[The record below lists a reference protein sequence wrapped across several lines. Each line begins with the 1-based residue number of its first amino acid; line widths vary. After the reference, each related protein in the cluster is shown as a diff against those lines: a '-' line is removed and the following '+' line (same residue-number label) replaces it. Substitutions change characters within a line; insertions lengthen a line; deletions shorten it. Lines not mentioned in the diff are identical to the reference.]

1 MATDFELIVLKE
13 LGEIKGMG
21 AATAARLDEFIS
33 NAEIENK
40 QCFQD
45 RAQLNEK
52 IGGLAG
58 MQSDI
63 AEIKADRKDDKKWE
77 RIHNV
82 AHYSLTPILVLAHG
96 IARHFGIDV

>member
-13 LGEIKGMG
+13 LGEIKSVG
-21 AATAARLDEFIS
+21 AATAARLDEFINS
-33 NAEIENK
+33 AEIENK

-45 RAQLNEK
+45 RASLTEK
-52 IGGLAG
+52 IGGLKAL
-58 MQSDI
+58 QV
-63 AEIKADRKDDKKWE
+63 AVKEIKADRKDEKKWE

-82 AHYSLTPILVLAHG
+82 AHYALTPLVVIAHA